1 MSTTSVLDIAWTAS
15 RILKIFGYATFS
27 LNKKDD
33 KEIIVTYK
41 DILLFIVNLLM
52 AGFMTYRASIYNPD
66 YVTEKTLMTYV
77 GKFTMVSAGIICTI
91 SMICCFAFR
100 HKVWKLINIIQ
111 RIDKQFHEVNI
122 NTEFKHAKK
131 IYGGYFV
138 ILMMFIA
145 VGAFIML
152 YKFNYWKKPIVAV
165 HFVYLVTSFCFCM
178 LWMKLF
184 HVALYRRFKIMNDVL
199 L

>member
-1 MSTTSVLDIAWTAS
+1 MSSASVLDIAWTAS
-15 RILKIFGYATFS
+15 SILKMFGYATFS
-27 LNKKDD
+27 LKKNNN

-41 DILLFIVNLLM
+41 DILLFVINLSM
-52 AGFMTYRASIYNPD
+52 GFYMTYRASIYIPD

-77 GKFTMVSAGIICTI
+77 GKFTMVSGGIICII

-100 HKVWKLINIIQ
+100 NKVWKLINLIQ
-111 RIDKQFHEVNI
+111 GIDIKFHQANI
-122 NTEFKHAKK
+122 NTEFKQAKK
-131 IYGGYFV
+131 VYGGYFI
-138 ILMMFIA
+138 ILMLFIA

-152 YKFNYWKKPIVAV
+152 FQFNYYKKPIVAV
-165 HFVYLVTSFCFCM
+165 HFVYLITSFCFCM

-184 HVALYRRFKIMNDVL
+184 HVALYRRFKIMNNVL